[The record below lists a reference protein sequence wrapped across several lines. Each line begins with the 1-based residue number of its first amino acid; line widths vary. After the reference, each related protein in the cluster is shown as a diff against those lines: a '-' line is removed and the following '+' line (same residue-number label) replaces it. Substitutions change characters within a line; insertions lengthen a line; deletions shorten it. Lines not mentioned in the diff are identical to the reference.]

1 MGGVEVVLR
10 AVIGLVLRV
19 AGCDLLSWSWLEPD
33 ALRSVFLGW
42 VHRICNSE
50 ALFLLERKN
59 LQQWRG
65 AAEIDTLRF
74 KGTGSETRCVRKLVL
89 VEVDCRGT

>member
-10 AVIGLVLRV
+10 AVIGRVLRAV
-19 AGCDLLSWSWLEPD
+19 GCDLLSWSWLGPD
-33 ALRSVFLGW
+33 ALRRGFLGW

-74 KGTGSETRCVRKLVL
+74 KGTGSDIRCVKKLVL
-89 VEVDCRGT
+89 VEVDYCGT